1 MNSSTVTHIRLFL
14 CPVCLP
20 LQIAKEI
27 NKSPSVVLLRWPLQ
41 QGLVVIPC
49 STSQEHLREN
59 LEALDVELSEDQ
71 MKRLCAI
78 RDSVTHRFCWDPHT
92 IA

>member
-1 MNSSTVTHIRLFL
+1 MCV
-14 CPVCLP
+14 P

-27 NKSPSVVLLRWPLQ
+27 NQPPSVVLLRWSVQ

-49 STSQEHLREN
+49 STSQAHLREN
-59 LEALDVELSEDQ
+59 LNALDAELSEDQ

-78 RDSVTHRFCWDPHT
+78 REGASHRVCWDPKMV
-92 IA
+92 ARVSV

>member
-49 STSQEHLREN
+49 STSQAHLREN
-59 LEALDVELSEDQ
+59 LNALDAELSEDQ

-78 RDSVTHRFCWDPHT
+78 REGASHRVCWDPKMV
-92 IA
+92 A